1 MEILE
6 NQSAVRSRQSA
17 KGNCRQSAANR
28 QAVLNR

>member
-17 KGNCRQSAANR
+17 KGNWQKVIGKIKIN
-28 QAVLNR
+28 QKI